1 MKAYDG
7 DKPYIFVSYSHADS
21 VIVEKYIAALMA
33 KGYRIWFDEGIKSG
47 VQWANYIA
55 DKIQNAT
62 FFLTF
67 FSETA
72 INSENVKDEVNEA
85 KKDRLPMCI
94 LYLEDCKPESG
105 IEMFIGRWQNINFD
119 PKRSFA
125 ESLERIVAGLPMET
139 KEEAETIKTDD
150 AGVKEFPKSENDS
163 KTSSKKLPL
172 WYIILPIAC
181 VLLLIVSIVV
191 FAVTGKRNSG
201 TKTDTGNSSVSESVT
216 AVSASKELNTDLE
229 NTESSVDGET
239 ETISS
244 EVLTPTSVEYDR
256 VFKAYYYPITYEE
269 AGSQTDNPEDM
280 IFEVGGATYKLGT
293 PLSLFLDNGWVI
305 ATSGYFD
312 DIEIDS
318 EGDIAVELAKNSEK
332 FNISVANMDHKPTA
346 LKDCITYKAVLK
358 SNDLSYSLAGNITGS
373 STEEEVDAVYKVTE
387 NNGNHYTADGYYYF
401 RFYDTSNLATLYR
414 NLDFKEYITIPFS
427 MEGVEY
433 ELPCKLTDFLDNG
446 WTLYSTHSDTL
457 EPRTLESVK
466 IVSQGK
472 EMTLSVGNIN
482 TNPIP
487 FDDAYVYKIELTGTN
502 QGDFSIATGL
512 NASSSFDDIK
522 AALGEPSTANEGS
535 VLGKY
540 TYYYLDTYSIISV
553 SFTKTYLNGEH
564 GTITLSNETKPWD
577 K

>member
-21 VIVEKYIAALMA
+21 VIVEKYIATLQA

-55 DKIQNAT
+55 DKIRNAT

-105 IEMFIGRWQNINFD
+105 IEMFIGRWQNINYD
-119 PKRSFA
+119 PHRSFA
-125 ESLERIVAGLPMET
+125 DSLERIIAGLPDET
-139 KEEAETIKTDD
+139 KEEVIEVPKPEKDSGANVE
-150 AGVKEFPKSENDS
+150 KEKPDH
-163 KTSSKKLPL
+163 TSNKKPPL
-172 WYIILPIAC
+172 MYIILPAVC
-181 VLLLIVSIVV
+181 ALLLIISIVL
-191 FAVTGKRNSG
+191 FASSGKKDS
-201 TKTDTGNSSVSESVT
+201 KDTVSVSVLPSTPSV
-216 AVSASKELNTDLE
+216 
-229 NTESSVDGET
+229 ESSLT
-239 ETISS
+239 EELTVSPNE
-244 EVLTPTSVEYDR
+244 EVKEENKEALSPTLVEYDR
-256 VFKAYYYPITYEE
+256 VFKAYYYPMTYEQ
-269 AGSQTDNPEDM
+269 AGSQTNDPEDM
-280 IFEVGGATYKLGT
+280 IFEVGGVTYELGT

-305 ATSGYFD
+305 ATSGYSD
-312 DIEIDS
+312 DIEIDN

-332 FNISVANMDHKPTA
+332 FSISVANMDHKPTA

-358 SNDLSYSLAGNITGS
+358 SSDLSYSLAGNITGS
-373 STEEEVDAVYKVTE
+373 STEEEVDAFYKVTE

-414 NLDFKEYITIPFS
+414 NLEFKEYITIPFS

-457 EPRTLESVK
+457 EARTLESVK

-482 TNPIP
+482 TASIP
-487 FDDAYVYKIELTGTN
+487 FDEAYVYKIELTNTN

-553 SFTKTYLNGEH
+553 SFTKTYLNGER
-564 GTITLSNETKPWD
+564 GTITLSNETKPLD